1 MFRKSTG
8 LAICPWN
15 FQGPISRPIFRRVC
29 ETLLNFAVLI
39 KYSIM
44 EKRKKLYD
52 IREISCKTGLSK
64 ATIRQDVKKMSHYR
78 FGGNE
83 RIMMSD
89 EQIEELLWARTRL
102 VVPEL

>member
-1 MFRKSTG
+1 
-8 LAICPWN
+8 
-15 FQGPISRPIFRRVC
+15 
-29 ETLLNFAVLI
+29 
-39 KYSIM
+39 
-44 EKRKKLYD
+44 
-52 IREISCKTGLSK
+52 
-64 ATIRQDVKKMSHYR
+64 MSHYR

>member
-1 MFRKSTG
+1 MGKVVKACG
-8 LAICPWN
+8 PWN
-15 FQGPISRPIFRRVC
+15 FRGPISRPIFRQVC
-29 ETLLNFAVLI
+29 KTLLNFAVLI